1 MSFADL
7 RFRPRAWAF
16 ALALAGCVAGV
27 TLGNWQSGRADEK
40 RAAQA
45 SLKRVAVNGEFLP
58 QYTVLLDLRMHRGR
72 PGYHVVQPMSI
83 SNGTEH
89 VVVLRGWIEADARR
103 KRLPRIVTPAGQ
115 QRVEG
120 IALGKLP
127 QYLEQP
133 GQAECRPGTA
143 PCVWQNLRV
152 DAFAAWSGLALQ
164 PTVVEQTNE
173 LADGLVRDWA
183 RPEATFL
190 KNEMYALQWYSLAAL
205 SVILF
210 LVLSFR
216 RAEIPSR

>member
-16 ALALAGCVAGV
+16 ALSLAGCAAGV
-27 TLGNWQSGRADEK
+27 ALGNWQSGRADEK

-58 QYTVLLDLRMHRGR
+58 QYTVLLDLRVHRGR
-72 PGYHVVQPMSI
+72 PGYHVVQPLRVS
-83 SNGTEH
+83 SGTEH
-89 VVVLRGWIEADARR
+89 VTVLRGWIEAGARR
-103 KRLPRIVTPAGQ
+103 EQLPKIVTPVGT

-120 IALGKLP
+120 IALARLP

-133 GQAECRPGTA
+133 GQAECRPGTV

-164 PTVVEQTNE
+164 PLVVEQTNE

-183 RPEATFL
+183 RPEATHL

-205 SVILF
+205 CVILF

-216 RAEIPSR
+216 RAETPS